1 MQKDLGQLF
10 PQIRRSD
17 LLNKL
22 SDSTLQKLSSQI
34 QIVELNDGET
44 LFCQGD
50 DADGIY
56 LVVSGQLKVSISDNG
71 DLEDL
76 VGVVGPNEYV
86 GEIQAIAG
94 GKRTACVCAL
104 CKTKLLKI
112 DKTGIEFLASEA
124 PDVFRYFLKIARNRL
139 RNDQLRS
146 FLPRHFGT
154 LEQSEIEFIKNH
166 IEWIHL
172 KRGEIL
178 CRQCEPGDCLY
189 FVISGKLK
197 VFKDENHFEWGLDEI
212 GRGEILGE
220 LAILTSGFRSASVI
234 ATRDSDI
241 AKIPAKVFNKLAQ
254 NNHQVI
260 LSIGRTLAQKKIK
273 TETKHLSID
282 TQINI
287 AVVSV
292 SQDLPIAAFTQNLIH
307 ALKVNFHTFHLSSY
321 LINQITG
328 AKEIQEDDPL
338 NIRIG
343 AWIDEQESK
352 YDIMV
357 YEADPAL
364 STWTKLCLRNAD
376 KVLILVPG
384 NSYTTVAEKKILA
397 LLQTQ
402 RGEFLSKV
410 AVFIH
415 QEETPMPRGSSNWLK
430 VLSSEEHYH
439 LRWGRESDVQRLA
452 RFITGKAINLVLSGG
467 AACGFAH
474 IGYIRAFEENNFPID
489 SISGTSMGAV
499 IASQYAMG
507 MKYSDMIKYNRWL
520 WVESKPKK
528 DITLPFISFLR
539 GKKIEQIARSIY
551 GDILIE
557 DLWLPFFCVS
567 TNLSSAQ
574 LITHR
579 EGLLFNAIRST
590 TSVPGLVPPVI
601 HKSEI
606 IVDGGIMNNL
616 PVDIARNLFKGHI
629 IAVDVTNAKKLI
641 AQRSEFPS
649 TWAIIRNMIFPPKEK
664 IQFPNIL
671 DIFYRSALVGSRH
684 QTDKAK
690 LAADFCLRPPVESFR
705 FLEFEAFD
713 KIINAGYEDAKEK
726 IRNWIDSGKFSHLD
740 SKRSSN

>member
-1 MQKDLGQLF
+1 MQKDLGQLI

-22 SDSTLQKLSSQI
+22 SGSTLQKLSSQI
-34 QIVELNDGET
+34 QILELNDGET

-56 LVVSGQLKVSISDNG
+56 LVVSGQLIVSSSDNG

-76 VGVVGPNEYV
+76 VGVVGLNESV
-86 GEIQAIAG
+86 GEITAIVG
-94 GKRTACVCAL
+94 GKRTAGVCAL

-112 DKTGIEFLASEA
+112 DKTGIELLASEA
-124 PDVFRYFLKIARNRL
+124 PDAFRYILKIARNRL

-146 FLPRHFGT
+146 FLPRHFGK
-154 LEQSEIEFIKNH
+154 LEQSEIEYIKNH

-172 KRGEIL
+172 KRGDIL
-178 CRQCEPGDCLY
+178 CRQGEPGDCLY

-197 VFKDENHFEWGLDEI
+197 VFKDENQCGLDEI

-220 LAILTSGFRSASVI
+220 LAILTSGCRSASVI
-234 ATRDSDI
+234 AKRDSDI

-254 NNHQVI
+254 NNPQVL

-273 TETKHLSID
+273 TETKHLSSD

-292 SQDLPIAAFTQNLIH
+292 GQDLPIAAFTQNLIH
-307 ALKVNFHTFHLSSY
+307 ALKVNFQTFHLSSC
-321 LINQITG
+321 LIKQITG
-328 AKEIQEDDPL
+328 AKEIQEDDPF

-352 YDIMV
+352 YEIMV

-384 NSYTTVAEKKILA
+384 NSYTTEAEKKILA

-402 RGEFLSKV
+402 RSELLSKV

-415 QEETPMPRGSSNWLK
+415 QEEISIPRGSSNWLK

-439 LRWGRESDVQRLA
+439 LRWGRESDIQRLA
-452 RFITGKAINLVLSGG
+452 RFITGKSINLVLSGG

-474 IGYIRAFEENNFPID
+474 IGCIRALEENNFPID

-520 WVESKPKK
+520 WVQSKPKK
-528 DITLPFISFLR
+528 DITFPFISFLR

-601 HKSEI
+601 HKNEI

-629 IAVDVTNAKKLI
+629 IAVDVTNAKKLN

-664 IQFPNIL
+664 IHFPNIL

-726 IRNWIDSGKFSHLD
+726 IRNWIDSGKFS
-740 SKRSSN
+740 N